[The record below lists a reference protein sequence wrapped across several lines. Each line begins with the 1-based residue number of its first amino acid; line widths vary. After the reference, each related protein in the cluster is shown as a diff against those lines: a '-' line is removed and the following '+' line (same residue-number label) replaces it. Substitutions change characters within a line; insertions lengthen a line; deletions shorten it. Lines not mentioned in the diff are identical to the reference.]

1 MLVKLLVWVIKVQVW
16 LDIHFWVAVGVSFV
30 GIKEINYGSYSTMK
44 LRR

>member
-16 LDIHFWVAVGVSFV
+16 LDIHFWVGVSFV